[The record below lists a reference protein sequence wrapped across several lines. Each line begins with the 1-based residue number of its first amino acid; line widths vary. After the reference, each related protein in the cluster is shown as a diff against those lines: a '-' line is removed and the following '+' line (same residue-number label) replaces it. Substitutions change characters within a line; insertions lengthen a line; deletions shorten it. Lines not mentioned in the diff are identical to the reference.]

1 MLSKLSTIL
10 AALGLLCSCHA
21 SGRKRIAVVPKA
33 NSHAFWVSVHA
44 GAAAAG
50 QKFGVEVLWNGPALE
65 TDYDRQ
71 MQIVDSMLAQH
82 PDGLAVAASERHAL
96 NSSLD
101 RAAKLG
107 IPVTVFDS
115 AVDSTEYM
123 TFVATDNYKAGQM
136 GGRELAR
143 LLGSRGP
150 VAMVMN
156 APGSASTLDRERG
169 FEDVLR
175 AEFPDVR
182 IVARQFSM
190 SDRAK
195 GRAAA
200 ENILTAH
207 PDLAGI
213 FASSELSSTGAALA
227 LKSRGLAGKV
237 KLVAFDAS
245 EDMIEDLKA
254 GAIDALVVQDPF
266 QMGFE
271 AVKTLVDKLHG
282 ESPPK
287 RIDMPARVVHKT
299 DLERPEIHQL
309 LYPDLSKYHD

>member
-1 MLSKLSTIL
+1 M
-10 AALGLLCSCHA
+10 
-21 SGRKRIAVVPKA
+21 VPKA

-50 QKFGVEVLWNGPALE
+50 QQFDVDVLWNGPALE

-82 PDGLAVAASERHAL
+82 PDGLAVAAAERHAL
-96 NSSLD
+96 NRSLE
-101 RAAKLG
+101 RAAELG

-115 AVDSTEYM
+115 AVDSTQYM
-123 TFVATDNYKAGQM
+123 TFVATDNYKAGQTS
-136 GGRELAR
+136 GRELAR
-143 LLGSRGP
+143 LVGGRGP
-150 VAMVMN
+150 VAMLMN
-156 APGSASTLDRERG
+156 APGSASTVDRERG

-175 AEFPDVR
+175 AEFPDIRV
-182 IVARQFSM
+182 VARQFSM

-213 FASSELSSTGAALA
+213 FASSELSSAGASLA
-227 LKSRGLAGKV
+227 LKSRSLAGKV
-237 KLVAFDAS
+237 RLVAFDAT
-245 EDMIEDLKA
+245 DDLIADLKA

-266 QMGFE
+266 QMGFQ
-271 AVKTLVDKLHG
+271 AVKTLVDKLRG
-282 ESPPK
+282 GAPPK
-287 RIDMPARVVHKT
+287 QIDLPARVIRKT
-299 DLERPEIHQL
+299 DLDLPEVHQL
-309 LYPDLSKYHD
+309 LYPDLRKYVGGAS